1 MSRILLE
8 LDLTVPPVEAPP
20 TDPLGAIAARRRP
33 LLRDI
38 TDGLRL
44 GAEDPNVVGL
54 IAKVGANG
62 PSLAQAQ
69 EIAESVR
76 RFAAAGK
83 QTLAWTET
91 FGEFGPATVSY
102 LLAASFAEIWLQP
115 SGDLG
120 LTGVVAEAMFVK
132 EALGKLGVV
141 PEVSARKEYKTAPNT
156 YLEPGMT
163 EAHREA
169 AERLTT
175 SVMEQV
181 VRAVSRT
188 RRLDQQVIHQAV
200 DDAPLSAPQAVELGL
215 VDRLGYRDEV
225 YGEMMR
231 RLGDPQLRF
240 VHRYR
245 RSARYGARDAL
256 SFFAHRPTVGVV
268 HAAGAIHLGRS
279 TRRGP
284 AGTTVGS
291 DTLTAALRAARK
303 DPQVRSVV
311 LRVDSPG
318 GSYIASDTIRR
329 EVIRTQ
335 DAGKPVVASMGGVAA
350 SGGYFVSMAADALVA
365 LPGTLTGSIG
375 VFGGKAVVRDLFE
388 RLGIAHEAVSQGKN
402 ARMFSGNVPFTDAQW
417 ERVEAWLDRVYTDFT
432 QKVATDRHLDLVEVE
447 PVAKGR
453 VWTGA
458 DAREHGLVDQLGGL
472 ESAVVIAAERAGLA
486 RDEVQVHPVPRTGL
500 VERLRTPDSS
510 EEAPAAQTFAL
521 GELAER
527 PLAWLAD
534 MIGVPATGVLTPP
547 VLWRLR

>member
-8 LDLTVPPVEAPP
+8 LDLTVPPIEAPP
-20 TDPLGAIAARRRP
+20 VDPVAAIVTRRRP

-54 IAKVGANG
+54 IAHLGGHG
-62 PSLAQAQ
+62 PALAQAQ
-69 EIAESVR
+69 EIAEAVR

-83 QTLAWTET
+83 QTLAWSET

-102 LLAASFAEIWLQP
+102 LLAASFGEIWLQP

-120 LTGVVAEAMFVK
+120 LTGVVAESIFVK
-132 EALGKLGVV
+132 DALAKLGIV
-141 PEVSARKEYKTAPNT
+141 PEVSARKEYKTAPNM
-156 YLEPGMT
+156 YLESEMT
-163 EAHREA
+163 PAHREA
-169 AERLTT
+169 AGRMTA

-181 VRAVSRT
+181 VGAVSRT
-188 RRLDQQVIHQAV
+188 RRLDEQTIRRAV
-200 DDAPLSAPQAVELGL
+200 DEAPLSARQAAERGF

-225 YGEMMR
+225 YSEFLR
-231 RLGDPQLRF
+231 RLGDPQLKY

-245 RSARYGARDAL
+245 RSVVHGARQTL
-256 SFFAHRPTVGVV
+256 SSFGRRPTVGII
-268 HAAGAIHLGRS
+268 HATGTIHLGRS
-279 TRRGP
+279 SSRGP
-284 AGTTVGS
+284 AGSTVGS

-329 EVIRTQ
+329 EVVRTQ
-335 DAGKPVVASMGGVAA
+335 DAGKPLVVSMGGVAA

-375 VFGGKAVVRDLFE
+375 VFGGKAVLRDLFDW
-388 RLGIAHEAVSQGKN
+388 LGIGHDAVFEGEN
-402 ARMFSGNVPFTDAQW
+402 ARMFSPNVPFTPSQW
-417 ERVEAWLDRVYTDFT
+417 EHVEAWLDRVYTDFT
-432 QKVATDRHLDLVEVE
+432 EKVATDRHLDLSEVE

-458 DAREHGLVDQLGGL
+458 DAREHGLIDQLGGL

-486 RDEVQVHPVPRTGL
+486 RDEIELRPIPRAGL
-500 VERLRTPDSS
+500 MERLRNPESS
-510 EEAPAAQTFAL
+510 EEAPAARTL
-521 GELAER
+521 GIGELADQ
-527 PLAWLAD
+527 PLQWLAGLA
-534 MIGVPATGVLTPP
+534 GVPPAGVLMPP
-547 VLWRLR
+547 VLWRVR